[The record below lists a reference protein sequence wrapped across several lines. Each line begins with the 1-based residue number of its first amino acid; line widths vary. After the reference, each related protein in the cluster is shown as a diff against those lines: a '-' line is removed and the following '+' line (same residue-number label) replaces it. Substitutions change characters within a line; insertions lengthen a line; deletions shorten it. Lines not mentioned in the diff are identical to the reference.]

1 MMFQFPFPPPPPDPD
16 TPFDPGVL
24 FPIILCVL
32 FVYVWFET
40 VVLFLPEELRD
51 KISAL
56 KFGRNWTA
64 KKGGQ

>member
-1 MMFQFPFPPPPPDPD
+1 MMFQFTFPPPPDPD
-16 TPFDPGVL
+16 TPFDPGVA

-56 KFGRNWTA
+56 QFGKRTA